1 MPRMPGHRHGD
12 EGPVARPLKPLLPQ
26 GASVT
31 GNTALFPEAASATQ
45 SSDPTRKATC
55 LPLGDHLGQAICP
68 GSLGRVTRTIGED
81 GSPRSFIPTTTTAR
95 SETGQT
101 PRKVVTGSE
110 AR

>member
-1 MPRMPGHRHGD
+1 DHPDPVCPHG
-12 EGPVARPLKPLLPQ
+12 PPL
-26 GASVT
+26 T
-31 GNTALFPEAASATQ
+31 GNTAVLTDAASATQ
-45 SSDPTRKATC
+45 SSDPTRTATC
-55 LPLGDHLGQAICP
+55 LPLGDHLGHAICP

-110 AR
+110 ARASP